1 MLTIE
6 NEDFHLRKA
15 RLADADA
22 VAVVARRSR
31 KHFLPYLPDLH
42 TLEEDKAFFR
52 AVVFK
57 DNDVWLVQVE
67 NEIVGFCAFKDGW
80 VEHLYCLPAHVG
92 KKLGSML
99 LTIAKEAHPHL
110 QLWTFQ
116 KNTRAISFYLRHGF
130 MQVKQTDGSGNEE
143 RMPDILFEWRKP

>member
-22 VAVVARRSR
+22 VAEVARRSR

-52 AVVFK
+52 AVVLK
-57 DNDVWLVQVE
+57 HNDVWLAEVA
-67 NEIVGFCAFKDGW
+67 C
-80 VEHLYCLPAHVG
+80 PRM
-92 KKLGSML
+92 S
-99 LTIAKEAHPHL
+99 AKSLAPR
-110 QLWTFQ
+110 F
-116 KNTRAISFYLRHGF
+116 
-130 MQVKQTDGSGNEE
+130 
-143 RMPDILFEWRKP
+143 